1 MKNSIILIYDDA
13 CPMCAAYSKLFVRL
27 GLLPASGR
35 IAYSDSFN
43 QWYSVLIDRD
53 KSVNEIPL
61 IDLEKS
67 QIYYGL
73 DSLLEILSRK
83 YSSFKIIKKIKPL
96 YWILQKLY
104 LLISY
109 NRKVIIPPVSCDSN
123 SCNPKFNIKY
133 RVLFFLF
140 AISITALVFY
150 QFSQMLLSSNLHS
163 YTGFFGLDILLL
175 FVPSVMGQIVISFFT
190 QRQFFWDYIGNVATF
205 NLEGAGFLLLWSIL
219 FNFSSN
225 NIQIVFWGICLS
237 VILKGW
243 LNIKRSTH
251 LGISIRYA
259 SFWSFTFLISFLLGW
274 LLLYKR

>member
-1 MKNSIILIYDDA
+1 
-13 CPMCAAYSKLFVRL
+13 MCAAYSKLFVTL
-27 GLLPASGR
+27 GLLSSKGR

-43 QWYSVLIDRD
+43 EKFNSLIDRE
-53 KSVNEIPL
+53 KAINEIPL
-61 IDLEKS
+61 IDFENHLT
-67 QIYYGL
+67 YYGL

-83 YSSFKIIKKIKPL
+83 WSAFKIIKKIKPL
-96 YWILQKLY
+96 YWFLQKCY

-109 NRKVIIPPVSCDSN
+109 NRKVIVPPTVCNTS
-123 SCNPKFNIKY
+123 SCNPKFNLKY
-133 RVLFFLF
+133 RVFFFLL
-140 AISITALVFY
+140 AMSITALVFY
-150 QFSQMLLSSNLHS
+150 QFSQTLSSTQLQS
-163 YTGFFGLDILLL
+163 FTGSFGLDILII
-175 FVPSVMGQIVISFFT
+175 FIPSVLGQIGVSYIT

-251 LGISIRYA
+251 LGISIGYA
-259 SFWSFTFLISFLLGW
+259 SFWSITFLISFLLGW
-274 LLLYKR
+274 FLLI